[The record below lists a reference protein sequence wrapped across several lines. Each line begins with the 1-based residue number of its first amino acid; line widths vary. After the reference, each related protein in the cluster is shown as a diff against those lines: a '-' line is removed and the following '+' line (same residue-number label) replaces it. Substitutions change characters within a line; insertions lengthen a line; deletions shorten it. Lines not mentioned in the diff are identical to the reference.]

1 MKFFI
6 AGIMQGSILDVA
18 LHDQNY
24 RSLIKNAL
32 LKAFPSSEVYD
43 PLERNQ
49 DSLFYTYEYGKM
61 VFLNHNKMC
70 GTDIDALVAYIPE
83 ASMGTA
89 IEIWEAWKNN
99 KFVVIISPMKS
110 NWVVKY
116 LSDAVYSSLEDFLI
130 DLENGKISQ
139 LMSNRTVRN
148 GERESFGPPAE
159 V

>member
-6 AGIMQGSILDVA
+6 AGIMQGSILDAA
-18 LHDQNY
+18 LHNQNY
-24 RSLIKNAL
+24 RSIIKNAL

-49 DSLFYTYEYGKM
+49 DSLFYTYEYGKT

-70 GTDIDALVAYIPE
+70 GTEIDALVAYIPE

-99 KFVVIISPMKS
+99 KFVVVISPMKS

-116 LSDAVYSSLEDFLI
+116 LSDVVYNSLEDFLI

-148 GERESFGPPAE
+148 RERESFEPPAQ

>member
-49 DSLFYTYEYGKM
+49 DSLFYTYEYGKT

-70 GTDIDALVAYIPE
+70 GTEIDALVAYIPE

-99 KFVVIISPMKS
+99 KFVVVISPMKS

-116 LSDAVYSSLEDFLI
+116 LSDVVYNSLEDFLI

-139 LMSNRTVRN
+139 LISNRTVRN
-148 GERESFGPPAE
+148 GERESFGPSAE

>member
-1 MKFFI
+1 
-6 AGIMQGSILDVA
+6 MQGSIRDVS

-24 RSLIKNAL
+24 RSLLKNAL
-32 LKAFPSSEVYD
+32 LKAFPASEVYD

-49 DSLFYTYEYGKM
+49 DSLFYTYEYGKT

-70 GTDIDALVAYIPE
+70 GTEIDALIAYVPE
-83 ASMGTA
+83 ASMGSA

-99 KFVVIISPMKS
+99 KFVAVISPMKS

-116 LSDAVYSSLEDFLI
+116 LSDVIYETIEDFLK
-130 DLENGKISQ
+130 DLENGTIRQLISGRIS
-139 LMSNRTVRN
+139 LD
-148 GERESFGPPAE
+148 GKRESLEPSAE